1 PIPRERRPLRPAQSR
16 SEGARSG
23 DVAGLE
29 TDRRAHLRRMPAT
42 SPRECLQRRLLLDR
56 RPERDLSRVPQQEEE
71 EEEEMS
77 VFLTNAQ
84 IDDVRREIIVLR
96 EMGDHARA
104 DYWEARLEEEI
115 EPRFPVV
122 RAGAGISASIGR
134 TGPRCSKIGRAHV

>member
-1 PIPRERRPLRPAQSR
+1 
-16 SEGARSG
+16 
-23 DVAGLE
+23 
-29 TDRRAHLRRMPAT
+29 M
-42 SPRECLQRRLLLDR
+42 
-56 RPERDLSRVPQQEEE
+56 SRVPQQEEE

-115 EPRFPVV
+115 ERRESYVPPAPHSRHPSAARAFDAERLLCSVVDCDAPHLPGTRWCEAHRPRF
-122 RAGAGISASIGR
+122 
-134 TGPRCSKIGRAHV
+134 GRAA